1 MPTNRELMATIRV
14 LVVEDEVIVA
24 KIIAIQLKQLG
35 YIVLDTASSGAAA
48 IAKALETK
56 PDLVLMDIVLKGE
69 MDGVTAATHIR
80 YQMDVPIIYLT
91 AYADDNTLQRAKLTQ
106 PFGYITKPFT
116 ANDLRVAVEIG
127 MFKHQVA
134 QELQDNRDQLATLLR
149 SMSDAVIATDAQ
161 GAITFMNPAA
171 EVLTGWPQAEALGKA
186 SSEILQ
192 LINEVTGVPVIN
204 PVLRVLQEQQAVGL
218 DRFMALVNR
227 EGQHIPIGDTASPLK
242 RPSGEVIG
250 AVVVFWD
257 LSDRRQTEVLAEAL
271 EKEKELN
278 YLKSQFVSTV
288 SHEFRT
294 PLAII
299 RTATELLEKRQGI
312 SDAKKNS
319 YLQRIKTSV
328 RTMNQLM
335 EDVLLM
341 GQAEASRLVCT
352 LAPLDLEEFC
362 RSLVEEYVI
371 IEEKHIEEKHHKI
384 IFSCQGECSDAWM
397 DGKLLRY
404 ILTNLLSNAIK
415 YTQANTAIQ
424 LRLII
429 DITKQVATFQVQDQ
443 GIGIPD
449 VDQPRLFDSFFRAT
463 NVGSVQGTGLG
474 LAIVKRC
481 VEAHSG
487 HINVVSQVGVG
498 TTVTVTLPL
507 SLSTSD

>member
-1 MPTNRELMATIRV
+1 MAAIRV

-35 YIVLDTASSGAAA
+35 YTVLDTASSGLAA

-69 MDGVTAATHIR
+69 MDGVTAASHIR
-80 YQMDVPIIYLT
+80 NQINVPIVYLT
-91 AYADDNTLQRAKLTQ
+91 AYSDDNTLQRAKLTQ
-106 PFGYITKPFT
+106 PCGYITKPFT
-116 ANDLRVAVEIG
+116 ANDLRVGVEIG
-127 MFKHQVA
+127 MFKHQAA

-149 SMSDAVIATDAQ
+149 SMSDAVIATDDQ

-171 EVLTGWPQAEALGKA
+171 ETLTGWPQAEALGRA
-186 SSEILQ
+186 SADVFQ
-192 LINEVTGVPVIN
+192 LIHEVTGVPVVN
-204 PVLRVLQEQQAVGL
+204 PVLRVLQEQQVVYL
-218 DRFMALVNR
+218 DHFTALVNR
-227 EGQHIPIGDTASPLK
+227 EGIHIPIGDTASPLK

-250 AVVVFWD
+250 VVVVFWD

-271 EKEKELN
+271 EQEKELN

-288 SHEFRT
+288 SHEFRN

-299 RTATELLEKRQGI
+299 RTATELLEQRQGI
-312 SDAKKNS
+312 SDAKKSS

-341 GQAEASRLVCT
+341 GQADASRLVCT
-352 LAPLDLEEFC
+352 LAPLDLKDFC
-362 RSLVEEYVI
+362 RSLVEEYLI

-384 IFSCQGECSDAWM
+384 IFSCQGECPDAWM
-397 DGKLLRY
+397 DEKLLRY

-429 DITKQVATFQVQDQ
+429 DRAKQVATFQVQDQ

-481 VEAHSG
+481 VDAHSG
-487 HINVVSQVGVG
+487 HISLTSQVGVG
-498 TTVTVTLPL
+498 TTVIVTFPL
-507 SLSTSD
+507 SLSSSD